1 MTFDNEY
8 SILCSCA
15 VFLNWTRPCSKNKA
29 HNVRGQLSCKNCW
42 KSIWLQWRNNNKLI
56 DNKRLKSTITLLF
69 LNNICPH
76 TKDTKGLL

>member
-15 VFLNWTRPCSKNKA
+15 VFLVEHFISHAEHLLMFLGIYWINWTRPCRKNKA

-42 KSIWLQWRNNNKLI
+42 KSYDYNEGI
-56 DNKRLKSTITLLF
+56 TI
-69 LNNICPH
+69 NR
-76 TKDTKGLL
+76 